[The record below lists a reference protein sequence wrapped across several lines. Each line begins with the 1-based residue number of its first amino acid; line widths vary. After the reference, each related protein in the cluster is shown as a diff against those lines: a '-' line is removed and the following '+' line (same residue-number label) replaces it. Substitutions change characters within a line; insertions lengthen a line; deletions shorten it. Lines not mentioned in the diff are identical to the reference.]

1 MDVMLRIVDEDED
14 EEVSHD
20 VALVL
25 NEEMEVDDWSKF
37 VIYATEAVDLAQ
49 Q

>member
-20 VALVL
+20 VVSVL
-25 NEEMEVDDWSKF
+25 SEETELDD
-37 VIYATEAVDLAQ
+37 
-49 Q
+49 